1 MNKHPR
7 FIAFEGID
15 GSGKSTQAKRLAEYL
30 ENAGTKV
37 HLTFEPSNGPVGTM
51 IRTIMKGGE
60 HADDR
65 TIAGLFVADRL
76 DHILNEKTGMLK
88 QLKDGFTVV
97 TDRYY
102 FSSYAYHGTHMDMQ
116 WVINANAMSASIL
129 KPDITIF
136 IDVSP
141 KVSMQRVVQNREGV
155 ELYESIENLTQVR
168 AKYFEAFDKLE
179 DSEYVVIIDGNRSQ
193 DEVFEDI
200 LSVLNGLI

>member
-1 MNKHPR
+1 
-7 FIAFEGID
+7 
-15 GSGKSTQAKRLAEYL
+15 
-30 ENAGTKV
+30 
-37 HLTFEPSNGPVGTM
+37 
-51 IRTIMKGGE
+51 MKGGE

>member
-1 MNKHPR
+1 
-7 FIAFEGID
+7 
-15 GSGKSTQAKRLAEYL
+15 
-30 ENAGTKV
+30 
-37 HLTFEPSNGPVGTM
+37 
-51 IRTIMKGGE
+51 MKGGE

-193 DEVFEDI
+193 DEVFDDI